1 MDANDVLEI
10 LTSMYPNARCEL
22 NYQTKFQ
29 LLISVVLSAQTT
41 DILVNKVTK
50 VLFSKYPKINDLAEA
65 DEDSVKEII
74 KIIGLANTKAKNII
88 ALAKKLMA
96 DGHQEIPND
105 YDYLITL
112 PGVGRKTA
120 NVFLAEGFHVP
131 KIAVDTHVLRVSNRL
146 GFVDSSDPV
155 VVEQKLMELYPQ
167 ELWHQVHLKLL
178 FFGRYFCKARNPQC
192 EHCPLISICQYK
204 KHVSL
209 N

>member
-50 VLFSKYPKINDLAEA
+50 VLFSKYPKISDLAEA

-146 GFVDSSDPV
+146 GFVDSLS
-155 VVEQKLMELYPQ
+155 
-167 ELWHQVHLKLL
+167 
-178 FFGRYFCKARNPQC
+178 
-192 EHCPLISICQYK
+192 LIHI
-204 KHVSL
+204 
-209 N
+209 

>member
-1 MDANDVLEI
+1 
-10 LTSMYPNARCEL
+10 
-22 NYQTKFQ
+22 
-29 LLISVVLSAQTT
+29 
-41 DILVNKVTK
+41 
-50 VLFSKYPKINDLAEA
+50 
-65 DEDSVKEII
+65 
-74 KIIGLANTKAKNII
+74 
-88 ALAKKLMA
+88 MA